1 MRPVCSR
8 DAAPPPAVAPTLLWI
23 LAVLLV
29 IVGVAG
35 TVVPMLPG
43 TPIVFAGLLLAAW
56 IDDFAR
62 VGSVPLVVLGM
73 LTALS
78 LLVDFAAS
86 VLGAQRAGAT
96 RAAVTGAAL
105 GAVAG
110 LFFGLAGLILG
121 PFAGAFLGQYL
132 ATRDFAGSGK
142 AGWGTL
148 VGFIAGSLA
157 KLVLAI
163 AMVVIFAVAYS
174 S

>member
-1 MRPVCSR
+1 
-8 DAAPPPAVAPTLLWI
+8 VATVLLWI

-43 TPIVFAGLLLAAW
+43 TPVVFAGLLLAAW

-62 VGSVPLVVLGM
+62 VGTAPLVVLGV
-73 LTALS
+73 LTVLS

-86 VLGAQRAGAT
+86 ILGAQRAGAT
-96 RAAVTGAAL
+96 RGAVTGAAL
-105 GAVAG
+105 GAVVG
-110 LFFGLAGLILG
+110 LFFGLPGLILG

-132 ATRDFAGSGK
+132 ATRDVAQSGK

-157 KLVLAI
+157 KVVLAI
-163 AMVVIFAVAYS
+163 AMVIIFAVAYFS
-174 S
+174 